1 MHRKGDVRE
10 RFVKRYVVRNEK
22 HTILDDIDVNDDVMR
37 RNTNVA
43 LVFDVILDDIDVNDD
58 VKNKRYICVATHE
71 KHGSCRRP
79 AEGK

>member
-1 MHRKGDVRE
+1 MHRKGHVRE

-22 HTILDDIDVNDDVMR
+22 HTILDDIDVNDDV
-37 RNTNVA
+37 
-43 LVFDVILDDIDVNDD
+43 
-58 VKNKRYICVATHE
+58 KNKRYTCVATHE

>member
-10 RFVKRYVVRNEK
+10 RFVKRYVVRNEM
-22 HTILDDIDVNDDVMR
+22 HT
-37 RNTNVA
+37 
-43 LVFDVILDDIDVNDD
+43 ILDDIDVNDD